1 MGNSTIN
8 IPKGEQGPS
17 GADGATGPAGADGA
31 DATIAVGTTTTG
43 APGSS
48 VIITNSG
55 TANNAVFDFTIPR
68 GDTGAD
74 GADGA
79 TGPAG
84 ADGADGQG
92 VPTGGSTGQV
102 LAKIDGTDF
111 NTEWVDQSGGSPSY
125 RGFAVELRGVN
136 QIAASTWTLVPLTLE
151 LHDTHGLLAALC
163 VVKLYGDAIPKPW
176 CWIY

>member
-55 TANNAVFDFTIPR
+55 TAAVFDFTIPR
-68 GDTGAD
+68 AILD
-74 GADGA
+74 GVDGRGPA
-79 TGPAG
+79 GPAG
-84 ADGADGQG
+84 ADGADQG